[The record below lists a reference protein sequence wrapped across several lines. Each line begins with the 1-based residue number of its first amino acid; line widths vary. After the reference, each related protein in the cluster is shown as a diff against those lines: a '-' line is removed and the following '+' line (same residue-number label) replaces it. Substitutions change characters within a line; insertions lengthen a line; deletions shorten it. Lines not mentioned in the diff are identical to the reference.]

1 MKFDRSNKSN
11 KGVERSA
18 GVERSSTDQHLDFT
32 SKIQRSNRVM
42 LIADVVESVRLI
54 ESDEEGV
61 ISRWLA
67 LVRHVETELISEC
80 NGRLVNSLGDGF
92 MLEFNDAREAVSVAL
107 AIQHVSKRQNF
118 GVPSDQHLLLRIGIE
133 AGDVIIEAEDVYG
146 RGVNLAARLSSLAGP
161 GEIVVSAQVQ
171 NRITSG
177 LDADIED
184 LGNCYLKHVKDP
196 VRAYRVGPPGPRP
209 KIEPGFSLEKLLPTL
224 AVIPFMARRTDPEH
238 DVLGEILAEEIIR
251 EVSQSPDLNV
261 ISRLSTT
268 GFRGRHAAF
277 ERISTHLNADYVV
290 SGVYR
295 VDGQRLTLDVE
306 LAETKSEHIVWVH
319 RFTDSIAAILDG
331 QQELIGRIV
340 ADVRATM
347 ATQEVRRARLQALP
361 TLENYTLLMAGI
373 TLMNQTSRQG
383 FEEAKNL
390 LESLLDRATRQPVA
404 QAWMA
409 NWHVL
414 RVMQGWSPD
423 PEKDAQ
429 LALSHTTRALNTD
442 PECSLALAIDGAV
455 HTNLLRRL
463 DVALERYRA
472 AIDANPNNSLAWL
485 LKGTLHAFTDNG
497 KQAVED
503 TQHALLLSP
512 LDPHRHFYL
521 SLAATACLANHHYND
536 AIDLARQSLRA
547 NCSHTSTFRTKA
559 VAEWQLGLEQD
570 ARATVQE
577 LLRLDPQFTVSRY
590 LQRTPA
596 ALYATGR
603 RWANA
608 LKGAGVPI

>member
-1 MKFDRSNKSN
+1 MKIDRSSRYDESVGDNVGEVLQLSDQRLDFA
-11 KGVERSA
+11 GRIERS
-18 GVERSSTDQHLDFT
+18 D
-32 SKIQRSNRVM
+32 RVM
-42 LIADVVESVRLI
+42 LIADIVESVRLI

-61 ISRWLA
+61 IPRWLA
-67 LVRHVETELISEC
+67 LVRHVETELMSEC
-80 NGRLVNSLGDGF
+80 SGRLVNSVGDGF

-107 AIQHVSKRQNF
+107 AIQHASKRQNF

-133 AGDVIIEAEDVYG
+133 ACQVIIKAQDIYG
-146 RGVNLAARLSSLAGP
+146 HGVNLAARLASLAGP
-161 GEIVVSAQVQ
+161 SEIVISAHVHD
-171 NRITSG
+171 RITSG

-184 LGNCYLKHVKDP
+184 LGNCYLKHIKDP
-196 VRAYRVGPPGPRP
+196 VRAFRVGPPGPRP

-224 AVIPFMARRTDPEH
+224 AVIPFVARRTDPEH

-251 EVSQSPDLNV
+251 EVSPSPELNV

-268 GFRGRHAAF
+268 GFRGRHVSL
-277 ERISTHLNADYVV
+277 EKISTHLNADYVV

-295 VDGQRLTLDVE
+295 VDGQRLTLDIE

-319 RFTDSIAAILDG
+319 RFTDHIAAILNG

-340 ADVRATM
+340 TEVRATM
-347 ATQEVRRARLQALP
+347 AAQEVQRTRLQALP

-383 FEEAKNL
+383 FEEASKL
-390 LESLLDRATRQPVA
+390 LEALLDRATRQPVA

-429 LALSHTTRALNTD
+429 LALGHTARALNTD

-463 DVALERYRA
+463 DVALERYQA

-485 LKGTLHAFTDNG
+485 LRGTLHAFMDNG

-503 TQHALLLSP
+503 TQHALMLSP
-512 LDPHRHFYL
+512 LDPQRHFYL
-521 SLAATACLANHHYND
+521 SLAATACLANQRFDD
-536 AIDLARQSLRA
+536 AIDLALQSLRA
-547 NCSHTSTFRTKA
+547 NRFHTSTYRTKA

-577 LLRLDPQFTVSRY
+577 LLQLDPQFTVSRY

-596 ALYATGR
+596 APYETGR

-608 LKGAGVPI
+608 LRGGGVPN